1 MCRARTTAAL
11 LGHPITPATGRRV
24 GVSGCWCGLVVG
36 GLIPPLW
43 EAGSPRRPSWPIPTT
58 PTRYPPRSSNL
69 RTRSWCPDEVAVAAF
84 LAGYSSGT
92 RVSYTTDLR
101 DLSPGGATTTIS
113 TSSTSNAHTLSCSAG
128 GWNRKA
134 GWPPR
139 SPDACRRCRRSTKYC
154 QIEDTIT
161 KNPAANIRRPR
172 LTASPAPLAST
183 ATNSVPCWSRQVS
196 GTSETVPS

>member
-1 MCRARTTAAL
+1 MADANYTHAL
-11 LGHPITPATGRRV
+11 PAEIV
-24 GVSGCWCGLVVG
+24 QPEDPLLVSG
-36 GLIPPLW
+36 
-43 EAGSPRRPSWPIPTT
+43 R
-58 PTRYPPRSSNL
+58 
-69 RTRSWCPDEVAVAAF
+69 VAVAAF

-101 DLSPGGATTTIS
+101 IFAGWCHDHDLNLFNLKRAHLELFGRWMEQEGRMASTIARRLS
-113 TSSTSNAHTLSCSAG
+113 TLSSFY
-128 GWNRKA
+128 
-134 GWPPR
+134 
-139 SPDACRRCRRSTKYC
+139 KYC